1 MQHRPKA
8 CFVLNLIG
16 KIEIRLPRPGAFIVT
31 LGMDPIVEPVVG
43 GTERLV
49 APVMD
54 GNGCRAARELGR
66 PYLVLTDLLIG
77 EMEIAGCRRPGFRSR
92 RRPGLGRIVIPAI
105 GRSAVSGDGMETG
118 RRVANSAPRSS

>member
-31 LGMDPIVEPVVG
+31 LGMDPIMEPVVG
-43 GTERLV
+43 GTESLV

-66 PYLVLTDLLIG
+66 LYRVLTDLLIG
-77 EMEIAGCRRPGFRSR
+77 EMEIARDVADRDSDLDV
-92 RRPGLGRIVIPAI
+92 GLGWAELVIPAI
-105 GRSAVSGDGMETG
+105 GWSAVSGYGMDTG
-118 RRVANSAPRSS
+118 EKRGE